1 MSLPV
6 VVSMNC
12 SSLKVSC
19 FGNALPLFN
28 IGILVEHTTFLP
40 FNPFSDTRESIS
52 F

>member
-28 IGILVEHTTFLP
+28 IGILVEHTI
-40 FNPFSDTRESIS
+40 NPFSDTRESIS